1 MTTHTQRE
9 RLASLEARQL
19 GHDREH
25 GLVDRVW
32 SAKLDAI
39 DARVRSIERILL
51 EVPIHGRPNESQ
63 AAGRLRLSKRDVG
76 VMSGSAA
83 AASVGW
89 WLVETAMW
97 LLGGGG

>member
-51 EVPIHGRPNESQ
+51 EVPIHGRPTNRRRRE
-63 AAGRLRLSKRDVG
+63 GCVCR
-76 VMSGSAA
+76 SGTW
-83 AASVGW
+83 G
-89 WLVETAMW
+89 
-97 LLGGGG
+97 